1 LERYFLTLPPNGDIM
16 RRGLA
21 LLVFVIYLV
30 AAPAEAIDL
39 IRGTVVSVEHGAGTL
54 ILLDAGTL
62 KHITVV
68 IRSDRLPGNVEAGSE
83 IRVWGR
89 YAQDQPSIFQAQKII
104 QERPRQREKDP
115 AGVEPRRRDK
125 DPTGVRSRL
134 FQ

>member
-1 LERYFLTLPPNGDIM
+1 M

-21 LLVFVIYLV
+21 LLVFVFYLV

-39 IRGTVVSVEHGAGTL
+39 IRGTVVSVEHGIGSL
-54 ILLDAGTL
+54 ILMDAATL

-68 IRSDRLPGNVEAGSE
+68 IRSDRLPGNVAAGSE
-83 IRVWGR
+83 VRVWGR
-89 YAQDQPSIFQAQKII
+89 YAQDQPSVFQAQKII
-104 QERPRQREKDP
+104 RERSRRREKDP
-115 AGVEPRRRDK
+115 AGVRSPRREK